1 MIAAAAAA
9 PPADSWEA
17 FTASVD
23 AEALCLQAMQHYSL
37 ALTDALVKNVPTAIE
52 SAQRELEYARI
63 RLIRAA
69 GARRAMQQRGF
80 GTMTL
85 SELSAYAPPNIANHI
100 RMRVAEMS
108 YGFTALSITNGNNKA
123 LILGGMD
130 RLVKI
135 VNVMQKA
142 STEQT
147 GTYKRRGTVPVTDG
161 SVLVSRRA

>member
-1 MIAAAAAA
+1 MIQAAGAA
-9 PPADSWEA
+9 PAADSWEA
-17 FTASVD
+17 FMASID
-23 AEALCLQAMQHYSL
+23 AEALCLQAIQHYAL
-37 ALTDALVKNVPTAIE
+37 ALTDALVKNNPAAIE
-52 SAQRELEYARI
+52 NAQRELEYARI
-63 RLIRAA
+63 RLVRGA

-85 SELSAYAPPNIANHI
+85 SELSAYAPPDFANHI
-100 RMRVAEMS
+100 RMRVTEMS
-108 YGFTALSITNGNNKA
+108 YGFTALGITNSNNKA

-130 RLVKI
+130 RLVKV

>member
-1 MIAAAAAA
+1 
-9 PPADSWEA
+9 
-17 FTASVD
+17 
-23 AEALCLQAMQHYSL
+23 
-37 ALTDALVKNVPTAIE
+37 
-52 SAQRELEYARI
+52 
-63 RLIRAA
+63 
-69 GARRAMQQRGF
+69 
-80 GTMTL
+80 
-85 SELSAYAPPNIANHI
+85 
-100 RMRVAEMS
+100 MS
-108 YGFTALSITNGNNKA
+108 FGFTALSITNGNNKA